1 MTDKAGTKDTAE
13 FFNISKNDLTLPA
26 STPPTSMSRPWPP
39 LILSHRPLL
48 NAYMRAS
55 HSTGLHILSLLASR
69 LGIDP
74 QDITSRHRIE
84 ENSGDLVRLTRGPPR
99 SSPEMPEIQT
109 PSHTDFGSITVLM
122 NWLGGLQVWSSSARK
137 AGPLE
142 PEGEGE
148 WLWVKPRKGC
158 AIVNLGDA
166 MVRFTN
172 GAVCSGRH
180 RVVPA
185 PGEQGVWPRYS
196 VVYFVRPEDGCR
208 LGRLEGEGVPPL
220 AEGEVQEDL
229 TAREWIMK
237 QAKGL
242 GTRFTDN

>member
-1 MTDKAGTKDTAE
+1 
-13 FFNISKNDLTLPA
+13 
-26 STPPTSMSRPWPP
+26 MSRQWPDLIMTHQP
-39 LILSHRPLL
+39 LI
-48 NAYMRAS
+48 NTYMRAS
-55 HSTGLHILSLLASR
+55 HSTGLHILSLLATR

-74 QDITSRHRIE
+74 SDLANRHRLE
-84 ENSGDLVRLTRGPPR
+84 HKSGDLVRLTRGPAR
-99 SSPEMPEIQT
+99 ANPEMPEIQT

-122 NWLGGLQVWSSSARK
+122 NWLGGLQVWSSSARR

-148 WLWVKPRKGC
+148 WLWVKPKRGC

-166 MVRFTN
+166 MVKFTN

-185 PGEQGVWPRYS
+185 PGEQGTWPRYS
-196 VVYFVRPEDGCR
+196 VVYFVRPEDECI
-208 LGRLEGEGVPPL
+208 LERLEGSGVPAL
-220 AEGEVQEDL
+220 ELGEGEGEERL
-229 TAREWIMK
+229 SAREWIMK